1 MTFRDAVVYMGQY
14 SRPRPRP
21 RPRPIGLEGA
31 MSLWDDP
38 STLLRRKEDAK
49 IIFEFSWWQAF
60 AAFASSRFQSDCGR
74 KSRSSIRSASMSLEG
89 SLVHLPAF
97 IAGEETEAIRKL
109 RPQFA
114 LTFCD
119 RLSEVADGDERLR

>member
-1 MTFRDAVVYMGQY
+1 MGQY

-21 RPRPIGLEGA
+21 RPIGLKGA

-38 STLLRRKEDAK
+38 STLLRRKEYAK

-60 AAFASSRFQSDCGR
+60 TAFASSRFQSDCGR
-74 KSRSSIRSASMSLEG
+74 KSRSSIRSSSTSLERL
-89 SLVHLPAF
+89 LVQLPTV
-97 IAGEETEAIRKL
+97 IVGEEFEVFGEL
-109 RPQFA
+109 SPQFA

-119 RLSEVADGDERLR
+119 RLSEAFHRYEGLRR